1 MWRNI
6 IYLFVSLATFFI
18 GITIAAPW
26 SAQRHAAPVYT
37 SADTSAEQELLSI
50 ERRYLDAH
58 VQRDVAALDSI
69 LADDFVVLHRFGRVG
84 DKAERLALVEN
95 SDFTFMA
102 IDTDDVDVSVNGDNG
117 LVTGRAVVRG
127 SYADQEFTSPPYR
140 YARRY
145 GKRQGRWQIVS
156 VQFSRDR

>member
-6 IYLFVSLATFFI
+6 IYLLVSLATFFI
-18 GITIAAPW
+18 GVTIATPW
-26 SAQRHAAPVYT
+26 AVDRHAV
-37 SADTSAEQELLSI
+37 SRSDNSSDERELLSI

-58 VQRDVAALDSI
+58 VERDVAALDSV

-95 SDFTFMA
+95 ADFTFLA
-102 IDTDDVDVSVNGDNG
+102 VDTHDVDVTVSGDEG
-117 LVTGRAVVRG
+117 MVTGRAVVHGR
-127 SYADQEFTSPPYR
+127 YADHEFMSPPYR
-140 YARRY
+140 FARRY
-145 GKRQGRWQIVS
+145 EKREGRWQIVS

>member
-6 IYLFVSLATFFI
+6 IYLLVSLATFFI
-18 GITIAAPW
+18 GVTIATPW
-26 SAQRHAAPVYT
+26 AADRSAVSRY
-37 SADTSAEQELLSI
+37 SNSSDERELLSV

-58 VQRDVAALDSI
+58 VNRDVAALDSV

-95 SDFTFMA
+95 ADFTFLA
-102 IDTDDVDVSVNGDNG
+102 VDTDDVNVTVNGDEG
-117 LVTGRAVVRG
+117 MVTGRAVVHGR
-127 SYADQEFTSPPYR
+127 YAEQEFTSPPYR

-145 GKRQGRWQIVS
+145 EKRDGRWQIVS

>member
-6 IYLFVSLATFFI
+6 IYLFVSLATFLI

-26 SAQRHAAPVYT
+26 SAERHPAAPY
-37 SADTSAEQELLSI
+37 SGEEQELLRV

-58 VQRDVAALDSI
+58 IERDVAALDSV

-84 DKAERLALVEN
+84 DKAERLALLEN
-95 SDFTFMA
+95 QDFTFLA
-102 IDTDDVDVSVNGDNG
+102 VDTDGVEATVNGDAG
-117 LVTGRAVVRG
+117 VVTGRAVVRG
-127 SYADQEFTSPPYR
+127 RYGDQEFLSPPYR
-140 YARRY
+140 FMRRY
-145 GKRQGRWQIVS
+145 EKRQGRWQIVS

>member
-6 IYLFVSLATFFI
+6 IYLLVSLATFFI
-18 GITIAAPW
+18 GVTVAMPWAADH
-26 SAQRHAAPVYT
+26 HAVSGY
-37 SADTSAEQELLSI
+37 SNSSEERELLSI

-58 VQRDVAALDSI
+58 VNRDVAALDSV

-84 DKAERLALVEN
+84 DKAERLALVVN
-95 SDFTFMA
+95 ADFTFLA
-102 IDTDDVDVSVNGDNG
+102 VDTDDVNVTVNGDAG
-117 LVTGRAVVRG
+117 MVTGRAVVHGR
-127 SYADQEFTSPPYR
+127 YAEQEFMSPPYR

-145 GKRQGRWQIVS
+145 EKRDGRWQIVS